1 MSWDENSGWRQYDY
15 FVPNG
20 ARRDMSTKMLIVL
33 GEDIGDYTVSDCTAP
48 VLSRLA
54 EDLEKYQLCDIYSVE
69 GKNVQGEQYME
80 FYADEEALDA
90 LILELFYAQKK

>member
-1 MSWDENSGWRQYDY
+1 MKG
-15 FVPNG
+15 FVTALKSKLDAG
-20 ARRDMSTKMLIVL
+20 SDSFVL
-33 GEDIGDYTVSDCTAP
+33 KTFEDIGDYTVSDCTAP

-54 EDLEKYQLCDIYSVE
+54 EDLEKYQLGDIYSVE